1 MKQNTSYKLLRVSN
15 LFVEDTKK
23 LSEGNA
29 SLYEVYDTMTK
40 VIKSSHAELASW
52 GATWCADI
60 NRACRRILRNHPS
73 NVSES
78 ELFLT
83 QRIVLVLRGQEG
95 DTEAMRLAGIQPFG
109 QGRKLG
115 KAKNAARRKAAKDA
129 AFEKTRVENGSG
141 AQREFQEAQ
150 LRQWNN
156 WRRSP
161 TLVGKEV
168 PPHLIGMCKH

>member
-1 MKQNTSYKLLRVSN
+1 M
-15 LFVEDTKK
+15 EDTQK

-52 GATWCADI
+52 GATWCVDI

-109 QGRKLG
+109 PGS
-115 KAKNAARRKAAKDA
+115 
-129 AFEKTRVENGSG
+129 KTR
-141 AQREFQEAQ
+141 Q
-150 LRQWNN
+150 
-156 WRRSP
+156 
-161 TLVGKEV
+161 GKECSTSKG
-168 PPHLIGMCKH
+168 H